1 MYAEF
6 YNLNSCLR
14 LQAKKK
20 VLQEHQEKI
29 KLEAEMEGVR
39 KSNKSEQEVKQQV
52 CYATQ
57 YRDDQPAQIL

>member
-6 YNLNSCLR
+6 YYLNSC
-14 LQAKKK
+14 QAKKK

-39 KSNKSEQEVKQQV
+39 KSSKSEQELKQQV
-52 CYATQ
+52 CSQSQNLDA
-57 YRDDQPAQIL
+57 QPAQIL

>member
-6 YNLNSCLR
+6 YHLNSC
-14 LQAKKK
+14 QAKKK

-39 KSNKSEQEVKQQV
+39 KSSKSEHELKEQV
-52 CYATQ
+52 CYAITKS
-57 YRDDQPAQIL
+57 